1 MASDTVTAKPEPE
14 RPARRRP
21 LSPGSRLAR
30 LIVFLNL
37 LSLGVLLIGALA
49 VNERQQGLV
58 RARVES
64 LTVQGRFL
72 AEVLADNATY
82 GEPEPSFDPFAA
94 SDELQQNFIFEDQRA
109 RLFDLHGHLVIDSNA
124 VSDRIEVRPLPNIG
138 AKPPAAPSRETLA
151 EAAAALARELEA
163 ARSGE
168 VFSQVRR
175 SETGRRVVS
184 VSIPVRHVRAVL
196 GVLVLEAGDF
206 NEVLAQ
212 QRRALLPFVLVAI
225 GVSLLSSLLLAQF
238 IARPIEA
245 LALAADRVRLSRA
258 RHISLP
264 RLARRRDEIGDLTR
278 SLEGMTTALSQRMDA
293 IEAFAADV
301 AHEIRNPLTSIR
313 SAVET
318 LDLVQ
323 DAAPRA
329 RLLNILKQ
337 DVQRLDRLVTD
348 ISNASRLDAELSRDA
363 PRSIDLERLLSDL
376 VSFYGEVARPG
387 EVAVE
392 YAGSDQAA
400 VFVSGREGPLGQVFR
415 NLIDNARSFSPP
427 GGRVRVSLHLERNE
441 AVAAVEDEGP
451 GIPTEN
457 LETVFERFYT
467 SRPQGSAFGGNS
479 GLGLSIARQIVE
491 AHGGRIWAE
500 NRTDE
505 AGRVLG
511 ARFQAALPRAGAGE
525 GRAR

>member
-1 MASDTVTAKPEPE
+1 MASDTVIERPE
-14 RPARRRP
+14 RERPPRRR
-21 LSPGSRLAR
+21 LSGGSRLAR
-30 LIVFLNL
+30 LIVLLNL
-37 LSLGVLLIGALA
+37 LSLAVLMIGALV

-72 AEVLADNATY
+72 AEVLAERATY
-82 GEPEPSFDPFAA
+82 GEPEPTFDPFAA
-94 SDELQQNFIFEDQRA
+94 GDELQQNFIFEGQRA

-124 VSDRIEVRPLPNIG
+124 VSDTIEVRPLPKLG
-138 AKPPAAPSRETLA
+138 SPPPPPPSRETLQ
-151 EAAAALARELEA
+151 AAAQALERELDA
-163 ARSGE
+163 ARRGE
-168 VFSQVRR
+168 IFSQVRR

-196 GVLVLEAGDF
+196 GVLTLEAGDF

-212 QRRALLPFVLVAI
+212 QRRALLPFILVAI
-225 GVSLLSSLLLAQF
+225 GVSLFSSLLLAQF

-245 LALAADRVRLSRA
+245 LAHAADRVRLSRA

-264 RLARRRDEIGDLTR
+264 RLARRPDEIGDLTR
-278 SLEGMTTALSQRMDA
+278 SLEAMTEALSERMDA

-318 LDLVQ
+318 LDLVR
-323 DAAPRA
+323 DPASRA
-329 RLLNILKQ
+329 RLLDILKL

-363 PRSIDLERLLSDL
+363 PRPIDLDRLLADL
-376 VSFYGEVARPG
+376 VAFYGEVARPG
-387 EVAVE
+387 EPAVDYQGAE
-392 YAGSDQAA
+392 DAP

-415 NLIDNARSFSPP
+415 NLVDNARSFSPA
-427 GGRVRVSLHLERNE
+427 GARVRVSLRAERGE
-441 AVAAVEDEGP
+441 AVATVEDQGP
-451 GIPTEN
+451 GIPPDN

-467 SRPQGSAFGGNS
+467 SRPQGAAFGGNS

-491 AHGGRIWAE
+491 AHGGRVWAE
-500 NRTDE
+500 NRTEPD
-505 AGRVLG
+505 GRVTG
-511 ARFQAALPRAGAGE
+511 ARFQVALPRAGAGE
-525 GRAR
+525 GRPR